1 MMISV
6 LCNAFHA
13 IVQSIA
19 LSRMGKK
26 DRVYYLLINPLYPF
40 LKSYLFI
47 TFRTIYLIYKSRFK
61 METYITEYKD

>member
-13 IVQSIA
+13 IVQNIA

-26 DRVYYLLINPLYPF
+26 DRVYYLLINPLSF

-47 TFRTIYLIYKSRFK
+47 TFHTIYLIYKSRFK
-61 METYITEYKD
+61 METYITEY